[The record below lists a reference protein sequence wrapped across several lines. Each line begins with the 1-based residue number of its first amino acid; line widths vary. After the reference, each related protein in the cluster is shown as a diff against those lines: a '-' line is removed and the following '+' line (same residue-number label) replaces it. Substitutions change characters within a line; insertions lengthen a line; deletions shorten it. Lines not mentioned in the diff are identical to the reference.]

1 MSVTTEFLINMR
13 KIIKLH
19 EGMLKE
25 LGEACDI
32 SLLEATII
40 SFLHNNP
47 GKDTAGDIVELRMLQ
62 KSNVSQAVEL
72 LYKKGFLIRQQDSE
86 DRRRIHNPGKDTA
99 GDIVELRML
108 QKSNV
113 SQAVELLYKKGF
125 LIRQQDSE
133 DRRRIHL
140 FLTEKAKTVT
150 DSMDKIWKRFEEKAF
165 AGISEEEKKQFIKI
179 NEQIKENI
187 CSITERSEK

>member
-1 MSVTTEFLINMR
+1 MKAEGGIILNATTEFLINMR

-19 EGMLKE
+19 EGMLRE
-25 LGEACDI
+25 LGEAYEI
-32 SLLEATII
+32 SLLEVTII

-72 LYKKGFLIRQQDSE
+72 LYKKGLLTRQQDS
-86 DRRRIHNPGKDTA
+86 G
-99 GDIVELRML
+99 
-108 QKSNV
+108 
-113 SQAVELLYKKGF
+113 
-125 LIRQQDSE
+125 

-140 FLTEKAKTVT
+140 FLTEKAKPMT
-150 DSMDKIWKRFEEKAF
+150 DSMDDMWKKFEEKVF
-165 AGISEEEKKQFIKI
+165 EGISREEQRQFEKI

-187 CSITERSEK
+187 CSITERSET

>member
-25 LGEACDI
+25 LGEVYEI
-32 SLLEATII
+32 SLMEATII

-72 LYKKGFLIRQQDSE
+72 LYKKGFL
-86 DRRRIHNPGKDTA
+86 T
-99 GDIVELRML
+99 
-108 QKSNV
+108 
-113 SQAVELLYKKGF
+113 
-125 LIRQQDSE
+125 RQQDSE

-140 FLTEKAKTVT
+140 FLTEKAKPVT

>member
-86 DRRRIHNPGKDTA
+86 DRRRIH
-99 GDIVELRML
+99 
-108 QKSNV
+108 
-113 SQAVELLYKKGF
+113 
-125 LIRQQDSE
+125 
-133 DRRRIHL
+133 L
-140 FLTEKAKTVT
+140 FLTEKAKPITN
-150 DSMDKIWKRFEEKAF
+150 SMDEIWKQFEEKAF

>member
-1 MSVTTEFLINMR
+1 MSATTEFLINMR

-19 EGMLKE
+19 EGMLRE
-25 LGEACDI
+25 LGEVYEI
-32 SLLEATII
+32 SLMEATII

-72 LYKKGFLIRQQDSE
+72 LYKKGFLTRRQ
-86 DRRRIHNPGKDTA
+86 DR
-99 GDIVELRML
+99 
-108 QKSNV
+108 
-113 SQAVELLYKKGF
+113 
-125 LIRQQDSE
+125 E

-140 FLTEKAKTVT
+140 FLTEKAKPVT
-150 DSMDKIWKRFEEKAF
+150 DAMDKIWKRFEEKAF
-165 AGISEEEKKQFIKI
+165 AGVSEEEKKQFIKT